1 MENITEYKNQ
11 IFKRYNYLSKNPS
24 SKGNKERQNLFEII
38 VRNYWLQ
45 EYFKQYPDEFG
56 LQAIFLFPGQYR
68 LTPYRYLVSYN

>member
-56 LQAIFLFPGQYR
+56 L
-68 LTPYRYLVSYN
+68 